1 MEILHTVEF
10 YSPSVGGAQEVVKQ
24 LSERLV
30 KRGHSVTIAT
40 TKLSERTDRVINGVT
55 IKEFEISG
63 NPIHGYSGEIEQYQK
78 LVRESKFDIVMNY
91 AAQQWTTDLVFPVIH
106 EISAKKVLVP
116 CGFSG
121 LYIPEYSEYFKRM
134 KNILP
139 QYDACIFL
147 SNDYRD
153 INFTKEI
160 NNVRREIIP
169 NGAGEDEFR
178 QKNTMNIRAKLNIP
192 EDNFL
197 ILHVGSHTGIKG
209 HKEAIQIFTKAK
221 IKNATLL
228 IIGNE
233 VKGGCFNAC
242 KRSEKLYRWNPFSKI
257 SDKRIIIASLSREET
272 VAAYFEADLFLF
284 PSNIECSPIVLFE
297 CMASKTPFL
306 STDVGNAKEINV
318 WSNGCG
324 ALLPTKCNTNGYCKA
339 EIKGSVALLEEMYSH
354 PENLKI
360 RGRRGYEAW
369 GKNFTWEKI
378 VQRYENL
385 YQQLLEN

>member
-1 MEILHTVEF
+1 MEILHTVEY

-30 KRGHSVTIAT
+30 KKGHTVTIAT
-40 TKLSERTDRVINGVT
+40 TKLSERTDRIINGVN
-55 IKEFEISG
+55 IEEFEITG

-78 LVRESKFDIVMNY
+78 LVRDSKYDIVMNY

-106 EISAKKVLVP
+106 EIPAKKILVP

-153 INFTKEI
+153 INFSREI
-160 NNVRREIIP
+160 KNIRREIIP

-178 QKNTMNIRAKLNIP
+178 QKNTLNIREKLNIP
-192 EDNFL
+192 EDHFL

-233 VKGGCFNAC
+233 VKGGCINAC
-242 KRSEKLYRWNPFSKI
+242 KRSEKLYRWNPFSKT
-257 SDKRIIIASLSREET
+257 SDKQLIIESLSRQET
-272 VAAYFEADLFLF
+272 VAAYCEADLFLF

-306 STDVGNAKEINV
+306 STDVGNAKEINM

-324 ALLPTKCNTNGYCKA
+324 VILPTKCNENGYCKA
-339 EIKGSVALLEEMYSH
+339 EIKGSSALLEDMYSH
-354 PENLKI
+354 PDIREM
-360 RGRRGYEAW
+360 RGRCGYEAW
-369 GKNFTWEKI
+369 EKNYTWEKI